1 LELKGCVAQVY
12 AEDKRIIKGTFA
24 GGRSTEGRG
33 MVMFGQR
40 EQKGLEEQAEWVKFQ
55 REGGSKP

>member
-1 LELKGCVAQVY
+1 MAQVY

-40 EQKGLEEQAEWVKFQ
+40 EQKGLEERAEWVKFQ